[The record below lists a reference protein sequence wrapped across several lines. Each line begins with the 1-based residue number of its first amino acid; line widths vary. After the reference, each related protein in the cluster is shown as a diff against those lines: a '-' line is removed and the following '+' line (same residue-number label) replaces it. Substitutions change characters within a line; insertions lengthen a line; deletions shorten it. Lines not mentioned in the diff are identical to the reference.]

1 MTLYKHLLVTLSLLF
16 ALTACA
22 QNDVFDDDGTDAI
35 LPSQNF
41 IHGTVNDP
49 HGRGMAGVVV
59 SNGYQCVLTDVNGNY
74 RLQQHPDSR
83 WVYCVAPA
91 THKIGV
97 DATGY
102 PNLFQRIVD
111 ADTAGHDF
119 VLQPLDALERSF
131 SLYVIGDPQ
140 CKDARDVKRF
150 VNETVSDIRTTAQQA
165 AAPVYGLVMGD
176 IAEDNSALFA
186 DMRTALTATK
196 VPMFAVVGNHDK
208 DIVGGNARSSVN
220 FENHFGPLNYSFNR
234 GEVHFIGIDNVHF
247 SSATKF
253 TAGITNEQLEWLRQ
267 DLSFVP
273 KNKMIVLYYHV
284 PMRGSSDKNWQAV
297 LTLLKPYANVRLM
310 SAHTHYADLYYYPA
324 QHNNIWEMIHPAS
337 CGAWW
342 FSNIN
347 GDGTPN
353 GYAVYQFEGPQ
364 IVNNYY
370 KSVGQDRARQMRLHR
385 GADQTGGSYETF
397 TYRVN
402 TSTKFTDKTVVAN
415 IWNANKRWTVQISEG
430 GGPLQKM
437 YYLGQTVDSW
447 SMGYHIGVVGRG
459 HTATDGVGGE
469 PGGNRKS
476 FETVCKHI
484 YYFEPQSAD
493 SPIRVVATDE
503 YGNIYETTHFT
514 DGKDYSTIT
523 PVLE

>member
-1 MTLYKHLLVTLSLLF
+1 MALSLLF

-22 QNDVFDDDGTDAI
+22 QTDAFDEADKEPV
-35 LPSQNF
+35 LPSLPPLY
-41 IHGTVNDP
+41 GTVSDT
-49 HGRGMAGVVV
+49 HGRGMAGVVM
-59 SNGYQCVLTDVNGNY
+59 SNGYRCVQTDAAGNY
-74 RLQQHPDSR
+74 RLEQHPEAQ
-83 WVYCVAPA
+83 WVYCVTPS

-102 PNLFQRIVD
+102 PDFFQPI
-111 ADTAGHDF
+111 ASSATASHDF
-119 VLQPLDALERSF
+119 VLQPLNAVERSF

-140 CKDARDVKRF
+140 CKDARQVKRF
-150 VNETVSDIRTTAQQA
+150 INETVSDIRTTAQQSST
-165 AAPVYGLVMGD
+165 PVYGLVMGD

-186 DMRTALTATK
+186 DMRNALTATQ
-196 VPMFAVVGNHDK
+196 VPLFTIIGNHDK
-208 DIVGGNARSSVN
+208 DVVGGDARSSEN
-220 FENHFGPLNYSFNR
+220 FQKHFGPLNYSFNR

-253 TAGITNEQLEWLRQ
+253 TAGITDAQLEWIEQ

-273 KNKMIVLYYHV
+273 KNKMVVLYYHV
-284 PMRGSSDKNWQAV
+284 PMRGSNDKNWQAV
-297 LTLLKPYANVRLM
+297 LRLLKPYANVRLM
-310 SAHTHYADLYYYPA
+310 SAHTHYADHYYYSA
-324 QHNNIWEMIHPAS
+324 EHNNIWEMIHPAAG
-337 CGAWW
+337 GAWW
-342 FSNIN
+342 FSTIN

-353 GYAVYQFEGPQ
+353 GYTVYQFEGNQ
-364 IVNNYY
+364 LVNHHY
-370 KSVGQDRARQMRLHR
+370 KSAGQEKAHQMRLHR
-385 GADQTGGSYETF
+385 GGDQTGGSYETF

-402 TSTKFTDKTVVAN
+402 TSAKFTDKTVIAN
-415 IWNANKRWTVQISEG
+415 IWNANKRWTVQISEA

-447 SMGYHIGVVGRG
+447 SMGYHIGVIGRG
-459 HTATDGVGGE
+459 HTAADGVGGE

-503 YGNIYETTHFT
+503 YGNSYEATQFT
-514 DGKDYSTIT
+514 PGKDYTTIT